1 MVDMASG
8 IVCLVHFPDRAKA
21 VHNIMIGRVAERGT
35 EILDGWIVD
44 RIESNEQT
52 IDGQAVSFEIWV
64 RPKLAH

>member
-1 MVDMASG
+1 MASG
-8 IVCLVHFPDRAKA
+8 IVYLVHFPDRTKT

-44 RIESNEQT
+44 KIETNEQT

-64 RPKLAH
+64 RPKLAY

>member
-1 MVDMASG
+1 MASG
-8 IVCLVHFPDRAKA
+8 IVYLVHFPDRTKA

-35 EILDGWIVD
+35 EVLDGWIVD
-44 RIESNEQT
+44 KIEINEQT